1 MRLYSAKVPKLSN
14 EIVTAVTKD
23 GDVETDLAE
32 RGAARRGSR
41 TEPIRERRAGG
52 LRARQDDDVAS
63 AACRRRS
70 SAGIKKLVADERKIK
85 IGDDAIDYI
94 LDQLVEMLMHSTNV
108 EEIFAEDYVLRRK
121 MREPLRTEAA
131 QEQELQAEVRAQ
143 LRHVQEGTSMWEV
156 EYRRMMDD
164 LKRRK
169 GL

>member
-23 GDVETDLAE
+23 GDVETTSPREVQLDVEAVLNQYVKDEQEVSE
-32 RGAARRGSR
+32 RAKTMMAQRSLPQ
-41 TEPIRERRAGG
+41 TEFGR
-52 LRARQDDDVAS
+52 
-63 AACRRRS
+63 
-70 SAGIKKLVADERKIK
+70 IKKLVADERKIK

-94 LDQLVEMLMHSTNV
+94 LDQLVEMLMHSTHV

-121 MREPLRTEAA
+121 MREPLRAEAS

>member
-1 MRLYSAKVPKLSN
+1 MRLYSAKVPSLAN
-14 EIVTAVTKD
+14 QIVTALTKE
-23 GDVETDLAE
+23 GEVETNSPREVQLDVEAVLNQYVRDEQEVSERAKDLLAQ
-32 RGAARRGSR
+32 RSLPQ
-41 TEPIRERRAGG
+41 TEFGR
-52 LRARQDDDVAS
+52 
-63 AACRRRS
+63 
-70 SAGIKKLVADERKIK
+70 IKKLVADERKIK
-85 IGDDAIDYI
+85 IGDEAIDYI
-94 LDQLVEMLMHSTNV
+94 LDQLVEMLMHSANV

-121 MREPLRTEAA
+121 MRDPLRAEAS

>member
-23 GDVETDLAE
+23 GDVETTSPREVQLDVEAVLNQYVKDEQEVSE
-32 RGAARRGSR
+32 RAKTMMAQRSLPQ
-41 TEPIRERRAGG
+41 TEFGR
-52 LRARQDDDVAS
+52 
-63 AACRRRS
+63 
-70 SAGIKKLVADERKIK
+70 IKKLVADERKIK

-94 LDQLVEMLMHSTNV
+94 LDQLVEMLMHSTHV
-108 EEIFAEDYVLRRK
+108 DEIFAEDHVLRRK